1 VPGYRRLQWTVPII
15 GSLICDIDR
24 GIRLG
29 SEMAAVAFGRAQLNA
44 PRSRVSDKGAP
55 EVSA

>member
-1 VPGYRRLQWTVPII
+1 
-15 GSLICDIDR
+15 LICDIDR